1 MQRASDLKYGL
12 IPELEEQVKKMKA
25 HDAARRAEQSESDKL
40 VSEVVGPEQICQ
52 VVARWTGIPVE
63 RMTSGERERL
73 LKLPDALSQRVVGQ
87 REAVRAVAE
96 AVMRSRAGLGRPGQP
111 TGSFLFLGPTGVGK
125 TELAKALANE
135 LFDDERHIV
144 RFDMS
149 EYMEKHAVSRLIG
162 APPGYVGHDS
172 GGQLTEAVRRR
183 PYNVVLFD
191 EVEKAH
197 PDVWNVLLQVLD
209 DGRLTDSKGRTVDFS
224 NCVVILTS
232 NLGAR
237 HLLQLGVSES
247 GADGSVGSFEQA
259 KEKVEA
265 EVKRHFRP
273 EFLNRLDDIVVFRP
287 LSKADLSGIVD
298 LQLVELQKRLKDKN
312 VDLTMDAAGKA
323 HVLREAYDPNYG
335 ARPLRRFLE
344 KVCVTELSKWVLQ
357 GKLKEDS
364 VVTISAT
371 ADGKLAFKSKRK
383 PSIDSPK
390 IIDGKRARIGSGRFD
405 EDGWDAMEFD

>member
-1 MQRASDLKYGL
+1 
-12 IPELEEQVKKMKA
+12 
-25 HDAARRAEQSESDKL
+25 
-40 VSEVVGPEQICQ
+40 
-52 VVARWTGIPVE
+52 
-63 RMTSGERERL
+63 
-73 LKLPDALSQRVVGQ
+73 
-87 REAVRAVAE
+87 
-96 AVMRSRAGLGRPGQP
+96 MRSRAGLGRPGQP

-125 TELAKALANE
+125 TELAKALAND
-135 LFDDERHIV
+135 LFDDEKHVV

-162 APPGYVGHDS
+162 APPGYVGHDQ

-197 PDVWNVLLQVLD
+197 ADVWNVLLQVLD

-237 HLLQLGVSES
+237 HLLELEEEGAAGVEE
-247 GADGSVGSFEQA
+247 DGEVVVVPKEQPQPRPQQGGGGGGRGQVSFAEA
-259 KEKVEA
+259 KLRVTA

-287 LSKADLSGIVD
+287 LARSDLARIID
-298 LQLVELQKRLKDKN
+298 LQLAELQGRLKDRQI
-312 VDLTMDAAGKA
+312 DLVMDDRGKA
-323 HVLREAYDPNYG
+323 LVLREAYQPAYG

-344 KVCVTELSKWVLQ
+344 KVVVTELSKWLLN
-357 GKLKEDS
+357 GRLEDNSTVTVSAENGSLVFRS
-364 VVTISAT
+364 VRKPQRAT
-371 ADGKLAFKSKRK
+371 SEGANGSPLIGRKMKKRK
-383 PSIDSPK
+383 KQSYAYGDSYG
-390 IIDGKRARIGSGRFD
+390 DSYEGEYSD
-405 EDGWDAMEFD
+405 DDSDAMMLGR